1 MEDEDMANYQS
12 NDSRPE
18 AASGKPG
25 RMVLAQLGES
35 AHLELISSP
44 ATTIATGQEPLQEPV
59 EDNPP
64 EGFWQEL
71 REELLLLETRTG
83 QWLLQAAD
91 PTTLERIQLQQRM
104 ESGEA
109 VLMAGEVVRDA
120 EFSCVNCG
128 QGYRAHG
135 SVMLPP
141 CDTCG
146 GDGYQLQSLPDNNH

>member
-1 MEDEDMANYQS
+1 MANYQS
-12 NDSRPE
+12 NDTTSK
-18 AASGKPG
+18 ASAGKPG
-25 RMVLAQLGES
+25 HMVLAQLGES

-44 ATTIATGQEPLQEPV
+44 DAADSTGLESSQATV

-109 VLMAGEVVRDA
+109 VLMVGEVVRDA

-146 GDGYQLQSLPDNNH
+146 GDGYQLQSLPDTNH

>member
-1 MEDEDMANYQS
+1 MANYQS
-12 NDSRPE
+12 NGTRPE
-18 AASGKPG
+18 AVSSKPG
-25 RMVLAQLGES
+25 HVVLAQLGES
-35 AHLELISSP
+35 AHLELLSP
-44 ATTIATGQEPLQEPV
+44 PVATLATEQESLQEPV

-120 EFSCVNCG
+120 EFNCVSCG

-146 GDGYQLQSLPDNNH
+146 GDGYQLQSLLDTNH

>member
-1 MEDEDMANYQS
+1 MANSQS
-12 NDSRPE
+12 NGTRPE
-18 AASGKPG
+18 SSSGKPG
-25 RMVLAQLGES
+25 HVVLAQLGET

-44 ATTIATGQEPLQEPV
+44 AAATVTGQESLLEPV
-59 EDNPP
+59 EGSPP

-120 EFSCVNCG
+120 EFNCVNCG